1 MSTMGATARSAP
13 KSAAS
18 SDARPAPESCCNF
31 WFPVRGRR
39 TQRTGQKGNA
49 VTPYEIHTRVRRL
62 LWALLAFATTASLS
76 GNVARTVI
84 THSGAAAVGPIV
96 AAALAPFAL
105 LSLTHLLGL
114 WSHIAA
120 RGPTYWCFLVAIVA
134 LSVTAF
140 RLSFDALRS
149 LAIEYGYTPNEAA
162 LFPVM
167 IDGIIA
173 VCTLG
178 LVVLTRIEI
187 AALAHQSAAAD
198 AHTDATNDAPDAARH
213 LTSRL
218 RGCITTAVHRFNR
231 SGPVTQARPAVMQ
244 QNDTREAP
252 VDATHRDATP
262 ATTRDGVHQNQTP
275 ATLPPPGL
283 EAPTSASSLSTS
295 EPATASGSDQTN
307 RPQPGS
313 STYPA
318 PRRSQLSRS
327 KHAALA
333 HQLFDSKRVAAA
345 PDMICAVLDH
355 NAEKKPSREIAAELG
370 TSPSKVQRIL
380 RAAREVQQS
389 GLD

>member
-1 MSTMGATARSAP
+1 M
-13 KSAAS
+13 
-18 SDARPAPESCCNF
+18 
-31 WFPVRGRR
+31 
-39 TQRTGQKGNA
+39 
-49 VTPYEIHTRVRRL
+49 TPYEIHTRVRRL

-120 RGPTYWCFLVAIVA
+120 RGPTYWCFLVAIIA
-134 LSVTAF
+134 LSATAF

-149 LAIEYGYTPNEAA
+149 LAIEYGYTANEAA

-187 AALAHQSAAAD
+187 AAMAHQSAAA
-198 AHTDATNDAPDAARH
+198 DATNDAPDAARH
-213 LTSRL
+213 RISRL

-244 QNDTREAP
+244 RNDAREAP
-252 VDATHRDATP
+252 VDATHREATP
-262 ATTRDGVHQNQTP
+262 AITRDGAHQNQTR

-283 EAPTSASSLSTS
+283 EAPISASSLSTS
-295 EPATASGSDQTN
+295 EPAATSGSDQTN

>member
-1 MSTMGATARSAP
+1 M
-13 KSAAS
+13 
-18 SDARPAPESCCNF
+18 
-31 WFPVRGRR
+31 
-39 TQRTGQKGNA
+39 
-49 VTPYEIHTRVRRL
+49 TPHEIHARVRRL

-120 RGPTYWCFLVAIVA
+120 RGPTYWCFLVAIIA
-134 LSVTAF
+134 LSATAF

-149 LAIEYGYTPNEAA
+149 LAIEYGYTANEAA

-187 AALAHQSAAAD
+187 AALTHQSAAAD
-198 AHTDATNDAPDAARH
+198 ARTDATNDAPNAARR
-213 LTSRL
+213 LISRL
-218 RGCITTAVHRFNR
+218 RGRRATQTQRFDR
-231 SGPVTQARPAVMQ
+231 SGPVTQIRTAVMQ
-244 QNDTREAP
+244 NNDTREAAP
-252 VDATHRDATP
+252 DAPRRDATSTAARDRAHHNPPP
-262 ATTRDGVHQNQTP
+262 AR
-275 ATLPPPGL
+275 LPPRAP
-283 EAPTSASSLSTS
+283 EAPTSAASPSVS
-295 EPATASGSDQTN
+295 EPAAASDKDQAN
-307 RPQPGS
+307 RPQPKS
-313 STYPA
+313 STYSG

-333 HQLFDSKRVAAA
+333 HQLFDSKRVTAA

-355 NAEKKPSREIAAELG
+355 DAEKKPSREIAAELG

-380 RAAREVQQS
+380 RAAREAQQS